1 MTLVSVVLA
10 VMFDYVLLSLK
21 HVDMQ
26 LHDMVVVAAQE
37 RLMSIFK
44 RQPSAG
50 EMSTHLETQY
60 GGWRQVA
67 DLTNKLVASDLY

>member
-1 MTLVSVVLA
+1 
-10 VMFDYVLLSLK
+10 
-21 HVDMQ
+21 
-26 LHDMVVVAAQE
+26 MVVVAAQE